1 MANSSQKFE
10 RGDVPPE
17 IAPEMKKLE
26 EKIIAKQREFKEL
39 KEKEGTVQK
48 EIISLKEEAVLKTPA
63 PQIALEAIQGDVAA
77 VSAFPSEKSKL
88 EFLLKLVDEKGIYHA
103 TNVAKNLNNP
113 YLLDLFHDQ
122 LINNFYDALIQKGKL
137 KPL

>member
-1 MANSSQKFE
+1 MTNMNRKFE
-10 RGDVPPE
+10 RGDVPLE

-39 KEKEGTVQK
+39 REKEGTVEQ
-48 EIISLKEEAVLKTPA
+48 EIASLKEEAVLKTPA
-63 PQIALEAIQGDVAA
+63 PQIASEAIQGDVAIISGIA
-77 VSAFPSEKSKL
+77 EEKSKL